1 VNNSTWRLVVVVAA
15 LLTVGATGFA
25 LGAGLASEPVSVARP
40 ATSVAATSTTS
51 AGTSTSTAPPAV
63 DAGGQTSSAPPS
75 IAISTVAATPAGS
88 ALPGERVEITIS
100 NFAFV
105 SADVSVPAGTTVV
118 FVNEDEAVHNVLSD
132 DGQLQ
137 SPDLERGGTYEV
149 TLGQPGT
156 IAYICNIHQFM
167 RGTITVTP

>member
-25 LGAGLASEPVSVARP
+25 LGAGLASEPVSVSQP

-51 AGTSTSTAPPAV
+51 ASTSTSTAPPAV
-63 DAGGQTSSAPPS
+63 DADGQTSAPPS
-75 IAISTVAATPAGS
+75 IAISVAATPAGS
-88 ALPGERVEITIS
+88 ALTGELVEITIS

-167 RGTITVTP
+167 QGTITVTP

>member
-25 LGAGLASEPVSVARP
+25 LGAGLASEPVSVSRP

-51 AGTSTSTAPPAV
+51 AGTSTSTAPPAL
-63 DAGGQTSSAPPS
+63 DADGQTSAPPS

-88 ALPGERVEITIS
+88 ALTGERVEITIS

-167 RGTITVTP
+167 QGTITVTP